1 MNSIINKYNF
11 DGVWH
16 FTDRSN
22 LELILKNKGL
32 LAFGELERRGIEIPS
47 PGGNDWSHSA
57 DSIKGLDEYVHL
69 AFVDDHPMLFR
80 AKQEERIK
88 DPIWLKIRSEIILG
102 EDVRFCSDVSN
113 KSGVAILDS
122 EQAKEEIDFD
132 VLFIRMDW
140 RDPVIQQRR
149 QAAIKSEILI
159 PRLVPI
165 EMILGLKN
173 G

>member
-1 MNSIINKYNF
+1 MNTIISKYSF
-11 DGVWH
+11 DGIWH
-16 FTDRSN
+16 FTDKSN
-22 LELILKNKGL
+22 LDSIQKNKGL
-32 LAFGELERRGIEIPS
+32 LALGELERRGIGIPS
-47 PGGNDWSHSA
+47 PGGNEWSHDA
-57 DSIKGLDEYVHL
+57 DRIKGLDEYVHL

-102 EDVRFCSDVSN
+102 ATVRFCSDVSN
-113 KSGVAILDS
+113 KSGVAILDP

-132 VLFIRMDW
+132 VLFTYMNW
-140 RDPVIQQRR
+140 RDPEIQQRR
-149 QAAIKSEILI
+149 QAAIKSEILV

-165 EMILGLKN
+165 DMILGFKN